1 MMYTKWILAAIFILA
16 LVIVYKVSKD
26 TFSEVD
32 GPMILSSHFGRRQ
45 LKNRNPDKNNN
56 NNNTSNNTSKDKM
69 YRDSAKGTKINTG
82 KGKTVDDLATIYI
95 GKMKYDNTW
104 ESTKQENGTCPGGY
118 FKSHEAGGLS
128 FCTKCPNDTSSSLAY
143 HLQPD
148 CKYSQSGDN
157 TIKSVDS
164 KAAKP
169 YKAGK
174 SAERKQ
180 CDKYATENQKMFKPC
195 KGVKGKK
202 RYKCIGK
209 YMPDCM
215 IDQIDR
221 RNKEDKKKKDDN
233 EISAIVYEHNDF
245 GGSNPLKLTGFAKYP
260 ALSKISWNNK
270 ISSAKVMPGY
280 KLQLYDHSKY
290 RGGTANLQATGSKGA
305 HFSSMPNFNDKASSL
320 VVTRA

>member
-1 MMYTKWILAAIFILA
+1 MLYTKWILAAVFILA

-45 LKNRNPDKNNN
+45 FKKPDKRNQDTND
-56 NNNTSNNTSKDKM
+56 SKDDEMTQTYKD
-69 YRDSAKGTKINTG
+69 RAKGTNIKTG
-82 KGKTVDDLATIYI
+82 KGKTTDDLATIYI

-104 ESTKQENGTCPGGY
+104 ESTKQENGSCPNGY
-118 FKSHEAGGLS
+118 WKSHEAGGLS
-128 FCTKCPNDTSSSLAY
+128 FCTKCPDTSSSLAY

-148 CKYSQSGDN
+148 CKYSQSGESSDK
-157 TIKSVDS
+157 TTKSVDS

-180 CDKYATENQKMFKPC
+180 CDKYATKNQKMFKPC

-233 EISAIVYEHNDF
+233 EISAILYAHNDF

-305 HFSSMPNFNDKASSL
+305 HFRSMPNFNDKASSL